1 MHEDISNSGDG
12 GIYAE
17 MIRNRAFQGS
27 RLEDNNI
34 VPYGPTLDAWR
45 PVGGADISLSIIRPL
60 SDALPTVLQLTIPWN
75 ATGEVGV
82 QNEGWWGIDVRPQ
95 TYDASF
101 YIQANEGSSNGSLSA
116 INLSLRSNLTDDV
129 WATTSLPFSP
139 GKNIS
144 TFDWQQYSASIEN
157 TATAPNSNNTFA
169 ITMDAEEVAGNVY
182 YISLVSLFPPTYKDR
197 PNGIRRDLRE
207 AVAGVNSKF
216 LRFPGGNNLEGY
228 SVAQRWKWN
237 ETIGPLI
244 NRPGRIGDWGYYNTN
259 GLGLLE
265 YLEFCEDVGMEP
277 LLDVYA
283 GYSLNEAPA
292 GVGTSYPEDRMGEV
306 LQEVLDEIEFVTG
319 DASTRYGA
327 LRAEYG
333 HPEPFPLN
341 FIEIG
346 NEDWFSTT
354 YPYRFPYMYS
364 GIKAKYPDITIVSS
378 QFSER
383 DDFNISLPAGTI
395 WDYHNYQ
402 EPSFFLRNFD
412 FWDNW
417 QEETGNDD
425 VGIFIG
431 EYSVFQYDTPCQVVN
446 FSQPEDRHVF
456 WPQVLSAIG
465 EGIFLLGAE
474 RNPNVVR
481 MTAYAPSFVNLNNIQ
496 WTPDLVA
503 YTADPD
509 ETVLSSSWYLQSL
522 FSSYRGTETLPM
534 VTEEGDFNPLWWAAT
549 IDETANAIYF
559 KVVNSANSSI
569 PLTIDLDVPISS
581 VNGSILVSGSAIFI
595 EVFKTDAL
603 FRPDQTSTHTTM

>member
-27 RLEDNNI
+27 RLEDNNVI
-34 VPYGPTLDAWR
+34 PYGPTLDAWK
-45 PVGGADISLSIIRPL
+45 PVGGADISLSILRPL

-95 TYDASF
+95 SYNVSF
-101 YIQANEGSSNGSLSA
+101 FIQANEGASNGSLSA

-129 WATTSLPFSP
+129 WATTSLPFSK
-139 GKNIS
+139 GNNIS
-144 TFDWQQYSASIEN
+144 TFDWQQYSAIIEN
-157 TATAPNSNNTFA
+157 NETAPNSNNTFA
-169 ITMDAEEVAGNVY
+169 ITMDAEEVKGNVY

-197 PNGIRRDLRE
+197 PNGIRRDLGE
-207 AVAGVNSKF
+207 AVADVNSKF

-228 SVAQRWKWN
+228 SVESRWKWN
-237 ETIGPLI
+237 ETIGPLV
-244 NRPGRIGDWGYYNTN
+244 NRPGRVGQWGYYNTD

-265 YLEFCEDVGMEP
+265 YLEFCEDVGMQP

-283 GYSLNEAPA
+283 GYSLNEAPS

-306 LQEVLDEIEFVTG
+306 LQEILDEIEFVTG
-319 DASTRYGA
+319 NASTGYGA

-341 FIEIG
+341 FIEVG

-354 YPYRFPYMYS
+354 YPYRFPYLYN
-364 GIKAKYPDITIVSS
+364 GIKERYPNITIVSTE
-378 QFSER
+378 FSER
-383 DDFNISLPAGTI
+383 DDLNLTLPAGTI
-395 WDYHNYQ
+395 WDYHNYE

-417 QEETGNDD
+417 QEDTGNED

-465 EGIFLLGAE
+465 EGVFLLGAE
-474 RNPNVVR
+474 RNPNVVK
-481 MTAYAPSFVNLNNIQ
+481 MTAYAPSFVNLNNIK

-503 YTADPD
+503 YTANTD

-522 FSSYRGTETLPM
+522 FSSYRGTETLPV
-534 VTEEGDFNPLWWAAT
+534 VTSEGDFNPLWWAAT
-549 IDETANAIYF
+549 IDETVNAIYF
-559 KVVNSANSSI
+559 KVVNSANASV
-569 PLTIDLDVPISS
+569 PLTIDLDVPIAS
-581 VNGSILVSGSAIFI
+581 VNGSILVSDL
-595 EVFKTDAL
+595 EN
-603 FRPDQTSTHTTM
+603 

>member
-197 PNGIRRDLRE
+197 PNGIRRDLGE

-354 YPYRFPYMYS
+354 YPYRFPYMYN

-522 FSSYRGTETLPM
+522 FSSYRGTETLPV

-595 EVFKTDAL
+595 EVFKTDAP

>member
-129 WATTSLPFSP
+129 WATTSLPFPP